1 MHRAAVHPLLL
12 NWSDKT
18 CLLIGGSNIKH
29 LFLLDTTNSAI
40 RLDTTNSTFKLLDNI
55 FSDPIGYNK
64 FNVQVIGQQINFKI
78 LDKDTFNVKFT
89 ILQFEQERK

>member
-12 NWSDKT
+12 NRSDKT

-40 RLDTTNSTFKLLDNI
+40 RLDTTNSTFKLLDNKY
-55 FSDPIGYNK
+55 SDPIGYNK

-78 LDKDTFNVKFT
+78 LDKDTFNAKFT